1 MKKILLAEDDE
12 YCGSLLKHF
21 LEKEGFQVIHLADGA
36 SAIFAAKEENPDLII
51 LDILMPAYSGI
62 DLVKI
67 MREEE
72 AFDDTPIFLLSSLS
86 KESSITPDIERLVDS
101 YIAKPFD
108 PQDVLARIKEA
119 LEKKNRSGGNGT
131 ER

>member
-1 MKKILLAEDDE
+1 MKKILIAEDDE

-21 LEKEGFQVIHLADGA
+21 LEKEGFQVIHLRDGA
-36 SAIFAAKEENPDLII
+36 SAIFTAKEENPDLII

-72 AFDDTPIFLLSSLS
+72 AFEDTPIFLLSSLS
-86 KESSITPDIERLVDS
+86 KESTVTPDIERLIYG
-101 YIAKPFD
+101 YIPKPFD
-108 PQDVLARIKEA
+108 PQEVLKKIKEA
-119 LEKKNRSGGNGT
+119 LAKKDGEKQDS
-131 ER
+131 ERV